1 MNIAIIGGGTIGSD
15 LARAIAKAN
24 NGVEIA
30 DSKGGVEAAEKL
42 NAADSLAQ
50 AADVAFAE
58 RPGDLTAQGHKVQT
72 FGCWPRHLDDT
83 AQALRLNPFRKTP
96 MIELRTAPFTLYPLR
111 CRS

>member
-24 NGVEIA
+24 NGVKIA

-42 NAADSLAQ
+42 NAADSL
-50 AADVAFAE
+50 
-58 RPGDLTAQGHKVQT
+58 AQGHKVQT